1 MDVRTLAAVANLL
14 SVARRR
20 ARAQAGTVYR
30 RDADGLRF
38 LVTQNDELARPAGHA
53 AGVGLLTRSELRWT
67 EPSIASYVAL
77 TQTTLNIPDAYDIP
91 PSRPYAFN
99 RRFDMMTGFRT
110 VSMLVVPLHSPLL
123 GVLQLLNATNGRG
136 EVVPFSDEVEH
147 AVESLAART
156 AVSV

>member
-20 ARAQAGTVYR
+20 SRAQAGTVYR
-30 RDADGLRF
+30 READGLRF
-38 LVTQNDELARPAGHA
+38 LVAQNDELARPAGHA
-53 AGVGLLTRSELRWT
+53 AGVELLSRSALRWT

-77 TQTTLNIPDAYDIP
+77 TQTTLNIADAYDIP
-91 PSRPYAFN
+91 ASSPYAFN
-99 RRFDMMTGFRT
+99 RRFDGMTGFRT

-123 GVLQLLNATNGRG
+123 GALQLLNATNGRG
-136 EVVPFSDEVEH
+136 EVVPFSAELER
-147 AVESLAART
+147 AVEELAART